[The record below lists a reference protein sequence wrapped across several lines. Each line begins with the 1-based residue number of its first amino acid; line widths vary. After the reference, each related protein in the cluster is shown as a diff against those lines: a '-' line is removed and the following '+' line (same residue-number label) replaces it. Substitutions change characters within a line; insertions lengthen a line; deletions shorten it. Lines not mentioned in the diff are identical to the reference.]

1 MKPLFYCPSCDERH
15 EPIPTCPDC
24 ETFLRYSAE
33 TDAVQRAI
41 EGDFWAALPKH
52 IRTISMG
59 EANTPLVRLER
70 TSEELGIDIYGKLES
85 LNPTCSFKD
94 RGSALSVS
102 SVVDPGTDYEAVVV
116 ASTGNTA
123 TSVAA
128 YAAHAGVPCAVLV
141 PAATSTAKL
150 SQAAAHGV
158 RMFTVEGD
166 FSECF
171 SRAQTIADDHI
182 LNATAVYSANP
193 YIACADRTV
202 AFELLSDLSDIP
214 DWVSVPVGAGPLL
227 GGTYD
232 GFTEL
237 ADVGIADKTPSML
250 CVQARGCHPV
260 VRGFDKG
267 RAVSAWNEPITTSVG
282 AIADPLR
289 GYAADGERTRQT
301 VVESDG
307 DAIALEDDLV
317 YEWTDRLAEWEGI
330 YAEPASAASVA
341 ALAES
346 EAVDTSES
354 AVALVTGH
362 GLKEDNLREPEFES
376 KGTVETVRT
385 ALLN

>member
-1 MKPLFYCPSCDERH
+1 MTPSFYCPACEQERPPTPSCQECG
-15 EPIPTCPDC
+15 EFI
-24 ETFLRYSAE
+24 RYAADRPALE
-33 TDAVQRAI
+33 RAI
-41 EGDFWAALPKH
+41 EGDFWAALPA
-52 IRTISMG
+52 RNRRISMG
-59 EANTPLVRLER
+59 EAHTPLIELER
-70 TSEELGIDIYGKLES
+70 TGEELGITLYAKLES

-102 SVVDPGTDYEAVVV
+102 SVLDSTTDYEGAVV

-128 YAAHAGVPCAVLV
+128 YAARGALPCAILV
-141 PAATSTAKL
+141 PEGTGMAKL

-158 RMFTVEGD
+158 RVFTVDGD

-171 SRAQTIADDHI
+171 SRADEVANDQL

-202 AFELLSDLSDIP
+202 GFELVRDLERVP
-214 DWVSVPVGAGPLL
+214 DWVSIPVGAGPLL

-232 GFTEL
+232 GFAEL
-237 ADVGIADKTPSML
+237 AGAGLTGSVPSML

-260 VRGFDKG
+260 VEAFDAD
-267 RAVSAWNEPITTSVG
+267 RSVTAWDGPITTDIG

-289 GYAADGERTRQT
+289 GYAADGERTRRA
-301 VVESDG
+301 VIDSGG
-307 DAIALEDDLV
+307 DAIALGDDLIH
-317 YEWTDRLAEWEGI
+317 EWTDRLAEWEGI

-346 EAVDTSES
+346 DAVDSGET

-362 GLKEDNLREPEFES
+362 GLKEGDGRTPDIEG
-376 KGTVETVRT
+376 KATVNRVRD